1 MLLIYYRNAI
11 ANVIKC
17 NPINWIRSEYKK
29 NNQTIQ
35 IYTHLFLITSM
46 HLGIPHINNMK
57 DKDDNEIK
65 NRKKFSENF
74 KSILAV
80 KEITPYKF
88 GKLFFP
94 EKKKSTIG
102 YYYLNNPN
110 ITIYNLCKVAIILKV
125 DITIFFQDY
134 LKDIIE
140 LEKVNVDNYYS
151 LVLKNIANN
160 IKSLRKEQDE
170 LLLDLEVL
178 SNIDSSNLSKIE
190 NAKSNLSIGL
200 LTRVA
205 NTLNTNIQELLK

>member
-1 MLLIYYRNAI
+1 
-11 ANVIKC
+11 
-17 NPINWIRSEYKK
+17 
-29 NNQTIQ
+29 
-35 IYTHLFLITSM
+35 
-46 HLGIPHINNMK
+46 MK